1 VKSLFWKFFWV
12 LLFALMIDV
21 TIVGLTIEL
30 VNQGQLPILTD
41 FIPTD
46 CEELLHHHRPSP
58 LLPITAG
65 TITSL
70 IFGAL
75 LARYF
80 TKPIHTLRDAFHI
93 LGQGNLAVRVAS
105 SMGNRH
111 DELTDLGRD
120 FDKMATQIGS
130 LVTAQQRLLHDVSH
144 ELRSP
149 LARMQAAIGIAQQQP
164 EETPDNLKRI
174 EMESQRISD
183 LIGELLVLSRLETG
197 VADRQ
202 VEDIDIASLLE
213 DIVENGR
220 FEAKQK
226 QVHIEYSGI
235 ETINVP
241 GYSELVYRAV
251 ENILRNAVQH
261 SKPENNIFVS
271 AFYDDAKECLQISI
285 DDQGPGVEEKYLQD
299 IFQPFFRSKQSKKGN
314 GVGLGLT
321 IAHRAVAAHGG
332 QINAQNRPEGGLHVE
347 ISIPFF
353 NLFSK

>member
-1 VKSLFWKFFWV
+1 MKSLFWKFFWV
-12 LLFALMIDV
+12 LLFALIIDV

-30 VNQGQLPILTD
+30 VNRGHLPMLTD
-41 FIPTD
+41 FIPSD
-46 CEELLHHHRPSP
+46 CEELVQHHRPSP
-58 LLPITAG
+58 LLPITIG

-75 LARYF
+75 LAWYF
-80 TKPIHTLRDAFHI
+80 TKPIHTLRTAFAV
-93 LGQGNLAVRVAS
+93 LGQGNLDIRVAP

-111 DELTDLGRD
+111 DELADLGLD

-130 LVTAQQRLLHDVSH
+130 LVNAQQRLLHDVSH

-183 LIGELLVLSRLETG
+183 LIGELLVLSRLEAG

-202 VEDIDIASLLE
+202 VDDIDIASLLE

-220 FEAKQK
+220 FEANQK
-226 QVHIEYSGI
+226 QVDIEYPGI
-235 ETINVP
+235 EAIILP
-241 GYSELVYRAV
+241 GYGELVYRAV
-251 ENILRNAVQH
+251 ENILRNAIQH
-261 SKPENNIFVS
+261 SKPEDKISVS
-271 AFYDDAKECLQISI
+271 ACYDDTEKYLHISI

-299 IFQPFFRSKQSKKGN
+299 IFQPFFRHKQSKKAD

-321 IAHRAVAAHGG
+321 IAQRAVAAHGG
-332 QINAQNRPEGGLHVE
+332 KILAKNRPEGGLHVR

-353 NLFSK
+353 NLVS